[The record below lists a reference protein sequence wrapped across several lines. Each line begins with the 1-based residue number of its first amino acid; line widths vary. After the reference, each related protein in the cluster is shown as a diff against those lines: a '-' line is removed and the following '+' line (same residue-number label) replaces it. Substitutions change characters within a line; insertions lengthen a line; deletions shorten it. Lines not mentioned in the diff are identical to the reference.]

1 MNGPA
6 TFQRYINYTLREY
19 LDEFVSAYLDDTLI
33 YTDGSLEDH
42 RHKVKLVLKRLQE
55 AGLQLDIDKCEFEC
69 KSVKYLGFLIEVGK
83 GFRMDPE
90 KVTAIQSWEAPRTVK
105 GVRSFLGFA
114 NYYRLFIP
122 DFADIA
128 RPLTDLTKKGQPF
141 NWDNKA
147 QQAFEELKRHFI
159 SDPILAAF
167 DPDRETVLETDASN
181 WATGGVLSQYDDN
194 GDLRPCAYFSKKNL
208 PAECNYDIHDKELLA
223 VIRCLEEW
231 DAELRSVK
239 PFTILTDHKN
249 LEHFMKARRL
259 NERQMRWAEI
269 LARYCFNFSYRPGT
283 LASRPDAL
291 SRREQDMP
299 EGQ

>member
-1 MNGPA
+1 
-6 TFQRYINYTLREY
+6 
-19 LDEFVSAYLDDTLI
+19 
-33 YTDGSLEDH
+33 
-42 RHKVKLVLKRLQE
+42 
-55 AGLQLDIDKCEFEC
+55 
-69 KSVKYLGFLIEVGK
+69 
-83 GFRMDPE
+83 MDPE

-141 NWDNKA
+141 NWDDKA

-299 EGQ
+299 EGQQDDRLQHRYKQLLEPPLTTVKVTDTSHNEGNTPNGRDNASPNEQDDDNDDDDDDNSPEPDAPFTDPDLQAL

>member
-1 MNGPA
+1 MDDDDRLFDSGE
-6 TFQRYINYTLREY
+6 RGYIHVCTVLGHGCHNK
-19 LDEFVSAYLDDTLI
+19 
-33 YTDGSLEDH
+33 DH
-42 RHKVKLVLKRLQE
+42 RRKVKLVLKRLKE

-141 NWDNKA
+141 NWDDKA

-208 PAECNYDIHDKELLA
+208 LAECNYDIHDKELLA

-231 DAELRSVK
+231 DTELRSVK
-239 PFTILTDHKN
+239 PFMILTDHKN
-249 LEHFMKARRL
+249 LEHFIKARRL
-259 NERQMRWAEI
+259 NKRQMRWAEI
-269 LARYCFNFSYRPGT
+269 LARYCFNLSYRPGT

-291 SRREQDMP
+291 SRREKDMP
-299 EGQ
+299 EGQEDDHL